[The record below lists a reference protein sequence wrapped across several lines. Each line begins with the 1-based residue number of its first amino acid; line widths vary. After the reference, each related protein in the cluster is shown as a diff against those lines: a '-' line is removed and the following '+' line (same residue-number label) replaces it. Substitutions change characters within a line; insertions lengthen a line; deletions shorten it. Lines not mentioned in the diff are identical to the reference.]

1 MKKIRSAV
9 KLESLGDWCCLIKNK
24 LILLYSAVMIGTQ
37 TCSQVPMNPR
47 YIQYYIH
54 TVYTEIST
62 SLGKSWFLKF
72 ENWVRARF
80 RTNFFR
86 GQVNLFWSHETQPA
100 TPASNTAC
108 ARTLRL
114 GARPSTHPIGHP
126 CTLRCTLDPSGI
138 WQHFFFELGR
148 DFDGLGRGTQNENFE
163 SHLCFLVGFIAWE
176 CLPSVFAIEALHPSI
191 HTPI

>member
-1 MKKIRSAV
+1 
-9 KLESLGDWCCLIKNK
+9 
-24 LILLYSAVMIGTQ
+24 MIGTQ

-47 YIQYYIH
+47 YIQYYTYSIH
-54 TVYTEIST
+54 RDKYLFGQKLVSQNSKI
-62 SLGKSWFLKF
+62 GFGPG
-72 ENWVRARF
+72 RF
-80 RTNFFR
+80 KPNFFR

-126 CTLRCTLDPSGI
+126 CTLRCTLDPSGL

-148 DFDGLGRGTQNENFE
+148 DFAGLGRRMQNENFE
-163 SHLCFLVGFIAWE
+163 GHLCFLVGFIA
-176 CLPSVFAIEALHPSI
+176 
-191 HTPI
+191 